1 MEILVSTFFIFFISF
16 IFYAFKFPL
25 VLSYIIS
32 GFIASFFVHI
42 ELEIIEVINELAIS
56 ILLFFI
62 GFEFSYNK
70 IHTYIRQSFLGNFF
84 TFLIFFLLGTI
95 VAYAISNDLRSSLI
109 FSLILYPSS
118 SMIIVKILQSTRR
131 LANLETPFIIITLI
145 LEDIF
150 LGIFIGLLKGS
161 FFPILN
167 AILVILAIAI
177 NFKFKS
183 EIKKIVKFL
192 ISLEREFFLIV
203 TFFLII
209 SSTLILDS
217 PIGAFILGI
226 IISDTYEGF
235 FENHIS
241 ILREI
246 IFIAFF
252 FCFGYVL
259 KTIVLG
265 NLNLFHVLLALMLF
279 ILSIFIK
286 AINFFQIGNKKVIIR
301 TLLTMAPRGEFSVF
315 SVYFIEHL
323 EIKTIAVIFV
333 FLSVFLGSLLSIYSK
348 LIK

>member
-1 MEILVSTFFIFFISF
+1 MELLISIFFIFIVSVV
-16 IFYAFKFPL
+16 FYALKVPL

-32 GFIASFFVHI
+32 GFIASFFIHI
-42 ELEIIEVINELAIS
+42 ELEIIEIINELAIS
-56 ILLFFI
+56 VLLFFI

-70 IHTYIRQSFLGNFF
+70 IHMYIRQSFWGNFF
-84 TFLIFFLLGTI
+84 TFTIFFVLGTT
-95 VAYAISNDLRSSLI
+95 VAYTISNDLRSAFI

-118 SMIIVKILQSTRR
+118 SMVIVKILQSTKR

-150 LGIFIGLLKGS
+150 LGVFIGILKGS
-161 FFPILN
+161 YFPILN
-167 AILVILAIAI
+167 AILVVLAIAI
-177 NFKFKS
+177 NFKFRNK
-183 EIKKIVKFL
+183 IKQFVKFL
-192 ISLEREFFLIV
+192 ISLEREFFLVV

-209 SSTLILDS
+209 SSTFILDS

-226 IISDTYEGF
+226 VISDTYEGF

-241 ILREI
+241 VLREI

-252 FCFGYVL
+252 FCFGYIL
-259 KTIVLG
+259 KGTLLG
-265 NLNLFHVLLALMLF
+265 NLNLLHISLAFVLL

-286 AINFFQIGNKKVIIR
+286 IINFFQIGNKRVIIR

-315 SVYFIEHL
+315 SVYFIEHQ
-323 EIKTIAVIFV
+323 EIKIIAAVFV
-333 FLSVFLGSLLSIYSK
+333 LFSVFLGSILSIYAK

>member
-1 MEILVSTFFIFFISF
+1 MEALISIFFIFLVSV
-16 IFYAFKFPL
+16 IFYALKVPL

-42 ELEIIEVINELAIS
+42 EAETIEIINELAIS

-70 IHTYIRQSFLGNFF
+70 IHMYIKRSFLGNFF
-84 TFLIFFLLGTI
+84 TFFVFFSLGTI
-95 VAYAISNDLRSSLI
+95 IAYAISNDLRSSLI

-118 SMIIVKILQSTRR
+118 SMVIVKILQSTKR

-161 FFPILN
+161 YFPILN

-177 NFKFKS
+177 NFKFKNK
-183 EIKKIVKFL
+183 IKQFVKFL
-192 ISLEREFFLIV
+192 ISLEREFFLVV

-209 SSTLILDS
+209 SSTFILDS

-241 ILREI
+241 VLREI
-246 IFIAFF
+246 IFVAFF

-259 KTIVLG
+259 KSIVLG
-265 NLNLFHVLLALMLF
+265 NLNLFHFLLAFILF

-286 AINFFQIGNKKVIIR
+286 VINFFQIGDKKIIIR

-315 SVYFIEHL
+315 SVYFIENQ
-323 EIKTIAVIFV
+323 EIKIIAVIFV
-333 FLSVFLGSLLSIYSK
+333 FLSVFLGSLLSIYAK